1 MNNATR
7 ALHSVAQARAL
18 DRRAI
23 EQFGIAGFELM
34 RRAGEAAAR
43 QALQRYPL
51 ADRICVLAG
60 PGNNG
65 GDGYVVAS
73 ALSRARREVC
83 VLALG
88 GRLPQS
94 GDAATA
100 CQQWQRDGG
109 TVAPLGEL
117 PDADLYVDALFG
129 IGLTRALEGAAA
141 EGVTALNARSEPVL
155 ALDVPSGLNADSG
168 AALGIALVAD
178 ATVTF
183 IVDKR
188 GLHTGQA
195 PALTGPVLVEDLA
208 LPEPLLRSEMALAE
222 LLAEADLDRWLGK
235 RRRDAHK
242 GNFGRVLV
250 IGGDEGYGGAVRLA
264 GEAAARS
271 GAGLV
276 NVITRPAHVAPLLAG
291 RPELMVRGS
300 DHPDQLRALA
310 DAADVVV
317 VGPGLGRSDW
327 SQRCLELALSC
338 AKPLVVDA
346 DGLNL
351 LAAEPRALSPG
362 SILTPHPA
370 EAGRLLGISTAEVQQ
385 DRYAAVKGLARAYS
399 AVSVLKGAGSLVC
412 APPTDAGSSS
422 IEDRIP
428 SVCPYGNPGM
438 ATGGSGDVL
447 AGVCAGLLA
456 QHLDAYSAARAA
468 VLAHALAG
476 DLAAGD
482 GERGMLAGDLLSPLR
497 RVLNR

>member
-1 MNNATR
+1 MSKATR
-7 ALHSVAQARAL
+7 ALYSVAQARAL
-18 DRRAI
+18 DQRAI

-43 QALQRYPL
+43 QVLQRYPL
-51 ADRICVLAG
+51 AERICVLVG

-73 ALSRARREVC
+73 ALARARRQVC

-100 CQQWQRDGG
+100 CQQWQQGRG
-109 TVAPLGEL
+109 TVAPLGAL
-117 PDADLYVDALFG
+117 PEADLYVDALFG
-129 IGLTRALEGAAA
+129 IGLTRALDGAAA
-141 EGVTALNARSEPVL
+141 EAVAALNARPTPVL

-168 AALGIALVAD
+168 AAPGVALQAD

-195 PALTGPVLVEDLA
+195 PALTGQVILEDLA
-208 LPEPLLRSEMALAE
+208 LPEPLLRSEMAVAE
-222 LLAEADLDRWLGK
+222 LLTEADLDRWLGK
-235 RRRDAHK
+235 RARDAHK

-264 GEAAARS
+264 AEAAARS

-276 NVITRPAHVAPLLAG
+276 SVITRPAHVAPLLAG

-300 DHPDQLRALA
+300 DHPDRLQALA
-310 DAADVVV
+310 EAADVVV
-317 VGPGLGRSDW
+317 VGPGLGRGDW
-327 SQRCLELALSC
+327 SQRCLDLALAC
-338 AKPLVVDA
+338 AKPLVLDA

-351 LAAEPRALSPG
+351 LAAAPRALTPG

-370 EAGRLLGISTAEVQQ
+370 EAGRLLGISTAEVQA
-385 DRYAAVKGLARAYS
+385 DRYAAVRGLARAYS
-399 AVSVLKGAGSLVC
+399 AVSVLKGAGSLIC
-412 APPTDAGSSS
+412 APPNDAASANAEGSV
-422 IEDRIP
+422 P

-447 AGVCAGLLA
+447 AGVCAALMA

-476 DLAAGD
+476 DLAARD
-482 GERGMLAGDLLSPLR
+482 GERGMLAGDLLKLLR